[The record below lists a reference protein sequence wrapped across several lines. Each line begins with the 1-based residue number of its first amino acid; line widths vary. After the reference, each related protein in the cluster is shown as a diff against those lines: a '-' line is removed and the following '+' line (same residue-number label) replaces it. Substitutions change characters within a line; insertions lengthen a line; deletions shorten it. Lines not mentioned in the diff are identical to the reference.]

1 MSAPLVFLDIA
12 GPEDDLLRAFYKK
25 IFDWRFTPTG
35 QIELD
40 VLLPLRA
47 AIRQD
52 PKEKRLYVGVA
63 DVAACLDAIEEAG
76 GSIDTPRF
84 EVPGV
89 VVLGLFRDPCGNPMG
104 LVEMDGEKPKVP
116 PHDD

>member
-1 MSAPLVFLDIA
+1 MSSPIVFLDIA
-12 GPEDDLLRAFYKK
+12 GPEDDVLRTFYKK

-40 VLLPLRA
+40 VLQPLRA

-52 PKEKRLYVGVA
+52 PKEKRLYVGVP
-63 DVAACLDAIEEAG
+63 DVTACLEAIERAG

-84 EVPGV
+84 EVPGL
-89 VVLGLFRDPCGNPMG
+89 VVLGLFRDPAGNPMG
-104 LVEMDGEKPKVP
+104 LVEMDGDKPRVP
-116 PHDD
+116 PADD